1 MGPAQSPARHWHHC
15 QWPGDITLGQS
26 VILPLLA
33 QGSHSLLADLR
44 TSQGTGN
51 GNDHDDLLVPWA
63 GESRANPEYAGPG
76 PSTSR
81 SWPCP
86 ASAISG
92 RLQVNMPVNTETHA
106 PPASPLL
113 RLRLVNSPLP
123 ATASHLAAAWQTR
136 NFASGSTW
144 RKQRKQA
151 GSCHLSH
158 DSVQSSSAERML
170 RLRPR
175 FAGPGPAGPG
185 IIIGCSDESFDS

>member
-106 PPASPLL
+106 PPASLLL
-113 RLRLVNSPLP
+113 RLRLVSSPQP
-123 ATASHLAAAWQTR
+123 ATATRRRVTGRPPGRLGISPQARLGENRGNWQD
-136 NFASGSTW
+136 
-144 RKQRKQA
+144 
-151 GSCHLSH
+151 H
-158 DSVQSSSAERML
+158 V
-170 RLRPR
+170 
-175 FAGPGPAGPG
+175 
-185 IIIGCSDESFDS
+185 I